1 MKTLVQ
7 FFLTILLLFAAL
19 ISCKN
24 SNSNTK
30 SENQIVTFDLKEL
43 PQQTTL
49 KLSDLGATDIQYIP
63 LETNEHSVIPNIRNI
78 IMSKSYFLT
87 LYFGNINMFRHDGSF
102 VTKIG
107 TNGRGP
113 NEFTVA
119 HDVDINPA
127 DESIYLVDGWQQKF
141 LVYSKSGE
149 ITQTFKSPLS
159 AAISFRFTKDGILSY
174 NQNHMGIIENSF
186 NLFDNTGKIIKN
198 FPNKYPWTRTVPNV
212 AFQGENIFY
221 RFNNQLLK
229 KEIYCDTIYFY
240 KDKGFKPHMIIDV
253 GNLRLIPTV
262 RTESTAEFIMKNYLA
277 PMNLFEFA
285 DYVYYEF
292 IVPRNDKSEGLSF
305 IGSKK
310 NNFKVL
316 FDPEKDLI
324 NDLDGGP
331 NIWPKTIWDDNTLV
345 SWVDALKLKTWV
357 ASEAFKNYSPKYPQK
372 KRDLEKLAEKLKE
385 TDNPVLILVIVK

>member
-1 MKTLVQ
+1 
-7 FFLTILLLFAAL
+7 
-19 ISCKN
+19 
-24 SNSNTK
+24 
-30 SENQIVTFDLKEL
+30 
-43 PQQTTL
+43 
-49 KLSDLGATDIQYIP
+49 
-63 LETNEHSVIPNIRNI
+63 
-78 IMSKSYFLT
+78 
-87 LYFGNINMFRHDGSF
+87 MFRHDGSF